1 MSTVPPILTSEPAP
15 AAAPVVNTAAA
26 APASTPAAA
35 PSLTDAIVD
44 AWFNATFPGTA
55 IGGVTENW
63 NFLHAAKED
72 LKRRLA
78 AKE

>member
-1 MSTVPPILTSEPAP
+1 MSTTPPPILTSATEAP
-15 AAAPVVNTAAA
+15 AAEAATE
-26 APASTPAAA
+26 APAALPDRGPSSAA
-35 PSLTDAIVD
+35 AIVD
-44 AWFNATFPGTA
+44 VWFNATFPGTA

-72 LKRRLA
+72 LKRRLR

>member
-1 MSTVPPILTSEPAP
+1 MSTVPPILTSEPAAVAP
-15 AAAPVVNTAAA
+15 ATSAPDGA
-26 APASTPAAA
+26 APAPKPAAA
-35 PSLTDAIVD
+35 PSRTDAIVD
-44 AWFNATFPGTA
+44 AWFSSTFPGTA